1 MKRWILSLALL
12 LISTGC
18 ASNGVSGNRAGARTM
33 ILQEEILDSGARNA
47 FDLVQIRRPQWL
59 RVRGNQSMNNPAEE
73 TPTVYF
79 NNTRMGGSDALRAIS
94 LASIQSVQFLSAAQ
108 ANLRWGVGNSHGAI
122 VISTEGF

>member
-1 MKRWILSLALL
+1 MKRWTLL
-12 LISTGC
+12 LAPLLVLAAC
-18 ASNGVSGNRAGARTM
+18 APNGVSGNRVGARTI

-59 RVRGNQSMNNPAEE
+59 RVRGNQSMSNPAEE

-79 NNTRMGGSDALRAIS
+79 NNTRMGGSEALRGIS
-94 LASIQSVQFLSAAQ
+94 LAAIQSVRFLSAAQ

-122 VISTEGF
+122 VISTEF

>member
-1 MKRWILSLALL
+1 MKRWILALALL
-12 LISTGC
+12 LISTAC
-18 ASNGVSGNRAGARTM
+18 APNGVSGNRGGARM
-33 ILQEEILDSGARNA
+33 VILHEEILDSGARNA

-59 RVRGNQSMNNPAEE
+59 RVRGNQSIGNPTEE

-79 NNTRMGGSDALRAIS
+79 NNTRMGGSDALRAIP
-94 LASIQSVQFLSAAQ
+94 LVSIQSVQFLSPAQ

>member
-1 MKRWILSLALL
+1 MKRWTLL
-12 LISTGC
+12 LAPLLVTAAC
-18 ASNGVSGNRAGARTM
+18 APNGVSGNRAGARAV

-59 RVRGNQSMNNPAEE
+59 RVRGNQSIGNLTEE

-94 LASIQSVQFLSAAQ
+94 LASIQSVQFLSPAQ